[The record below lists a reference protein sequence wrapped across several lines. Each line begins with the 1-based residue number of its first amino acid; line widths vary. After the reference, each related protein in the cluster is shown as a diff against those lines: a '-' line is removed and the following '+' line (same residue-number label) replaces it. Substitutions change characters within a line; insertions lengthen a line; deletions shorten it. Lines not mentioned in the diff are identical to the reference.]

1 MNKLWTSAL
10 ALTLL
15 ASSAFAS
22 FIRTPIP
29 PSTKDNYLLDR
40 DGDGRL
46 DGISMKLLGS
56 VNQDYLNQLVDSLT
70 FEWIDSSDT
79 WALVVVPK
87 SAFKM
92 DSTSDRRVFVD
103 LSGMQQGLQQL
114 TALYSSSYSRTQ
126 LGNVKW
132 FMSDGT
138 VYNVVVKDK
147 MAPVIK
153 DAVLSDYRGTQSD
166 TLTLRFSEGLKKS
179 QDCAAFIS
187 FKSAGETVEHPL
199 RTPLVQWSR
208 NATRAQIV
216 LDDFQNFENRLFAK
230 DSIRLLQNC
239 VGDSL
244 KNTVT
249 DNSNFIAVA
258 GYNPIEIIS
267 TSMVYDNQDFDE
279 DSPLFQIRFEDEDV
293 EVPNEYAW
301 GFAMDVMDDEFLNT
315 VRSTLG
321 LASKAALD
329 YSKLNIHYKV
339 SIFTNS
345 GLFVA
350 DTSTDVKGD
359 DSRFENSGK
368 RLFLMWNALDAHHR
382 RVGTGVYIADIIV
395 HVMYGDRAIYRN
407 DIHHG
412 PTTRLFGVKRR

>member
-1 MNKLWTSAL
+1 MNKICTLVL

-15 ASSAFAS
+15 AGSAFAA

-29 PSTKDNYLLDR
+29 PSTKDNYLLDG

-56 VNQDYLNQLVDSLT
+56 VSQDYLDQLVDSLT
-70 FEWIDSSDT
+70 FEWIDSSDNWT
-79 WALVVVPK
+79 RVVVPK
-87 SAFKM
+87 SAFKV
-92 DSTSDRRVFVD
+92 DPSSDRSVFVD
-103 LSGMQQGLQQL
+103 LSGMQQGFQQL
-114 TALYSSSYSRTQ
+114 TALRSPSYSKTQ

-147 MAPVIK
+147 MAPTIK
-153 DAVLSDYRGTQSD
+153 DAVLSNYGGKQAD
-166 TLTLRFSEGLKKS
+166 TLSLRFSESIKKS
-179 QDCAAFIS
+179 ADCVAFLS
-187 FKSAGETVEHPL
+187 YKSVGEKEEHPL
-199 RTPLVQWSR
+199 RSPMILWSR
-208 NATRAQIV
+208 SATMAQII
-216 LDDFQNFENRLFAK
+216 LDDIQNFENRLSFK

-239 VGDSL
+239 AGDSL
-244 KNTVT
+244 KNWAM
-249 DNSNFIAVA
+249 DDSKFIAVA
-258 GYNPIEIIS
+258 GYFPMEIIS
-267 TSMVYDNQDFDE
+267 TSMVYDNQEFVE
-279 DSPLFQIRFEDEDV
+279 NTPMFQLRFENEDV

-301 GFAMDVMDDEFLNT
+301 GFAMDVMNEEFLNA
-315 VRSTLG
+315 VRSTLS
-321 LASKAALD
+321 LPSKATLD
-329 YSKLNIHYKV
+329 YSKLTVQYKV

-350 DTSTDVKGD
+350 DTSTEVKGD
-359 DSRFENSGK
+359 DPQFEDGGK

-382 RVGTGVYIADIIV
+382 RVGTGVYIADIVV
-395 HVMYGDRAIYRN
+395 HVMYDNRTIYRN